1 MTPAETL
8 KSVSHV
14 ESGEVH
20 GSSGNAATQDLAKSS
35 LRFCTFVVFSRN
47 SHKNAEIKEALI

>member
-20 GSSGNAATQDLAKSS
+20 GSSGNAETQDLAKSL
-35 LRFCTFVVFSRN
+35 LRF
-47 SHKNAEIKEALI
+47 